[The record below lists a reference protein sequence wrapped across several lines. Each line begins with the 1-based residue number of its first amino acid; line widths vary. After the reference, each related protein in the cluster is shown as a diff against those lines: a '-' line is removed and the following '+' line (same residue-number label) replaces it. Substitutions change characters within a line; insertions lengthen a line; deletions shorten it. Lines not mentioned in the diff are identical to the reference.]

1 MLLHGRSLAT
11 LRLSVLRSHVLRPT
25 ARRSF
30 VLRTA
35 VTAAAAIP
43 LLAGCE
49 AGLNAPV
56 LHWHPP
62 TAGTSVSIPAA
73 TGRGFIGIRNV
84 FVIGGGLNY
93 SLPAGSSAGVFL
105 ALTNTGARDRLV
117 SVSAPGTATS
127 VTLPA
132 GGVTLERDHT
142 QFLTGPEP
150 EVVLR
155 GLTHTLENGTDI
167 RLVLTFQNAGSVR
180 LSVPVQPRAAE
191 YATYSPAPAPSPT
204 ATATPRHRHRGRAAA
219 SATPSPTA
227 SS

>member
-11 LRLSVLRSHVLRPT
+11 LRSIVLRSTV
-25 ARRSF
+25 RRSF
-30 VLRTA
+30 VLKTA
-35 VTAAAAIP
+35 ITAAAAIP

-49 AGLNAPV
+49 AGLDAPV

-62 TAGTSVSIPAA
+62 TAGTNVSIPAA
-73 TGRGFIGIRNV
+73 TGPGFIGIRNV
-84 FVIGGGLNY
+84 FVLGGVLDY

-105 ALTNTGARDRLV
+105 ALVNTGARDRLV

-142 QFLTGPEP
+142 EFLTGPEP
-150 EVVLR
+150 EVVLT
-155 GLTHTLENGTDI
+155 GLTRTLENGTSI
-167 RLVLTFQNAGSVR
+167 RLVLRFQNAGSVR
-180 LSVPVQPRAAE
+180 MSVPVQPRAAE

-204 ATATPRHRHRGRAAA
+204 ATATPKRRHQAAA

>member
-11 LRLSVLRSHVLRPT
+11 LRSTVLRTTV
-25 ARRSF
+25 RRSF
-30 VLRTA
+30 VLKTA
-35 VTAAAAIP
+35 ITAAVAIP

-56 LHWHPP
+56 LHWHAP
-62 TAGTSVSIPAA
+62 TPGANVSIPAA

-84 FVIGGGLNY
+84 FVLGGGLNY

-105 ALTNTGARDRLV
+105 ALVNTGARDRLV

-132 GGVTLERDHT
+132 GGVTLERGHT
-142 QFLTGPEP
+142 EFLTGPEP
-150 EVVLR
+150 EVVLN
-155 GLTHTLENGTDI
+155 GLTHTLQNGSDI

-180 LSVPVQPRAAE
+180 MSVPVQPRAAE
-191 YATYSPAPAPSPT
+191 YATFSPAPAPAPT
-204 ATATPRHRHRGRAAA
+204 ATTTPKHRHHSKAAA
-219 SATPSPTA
+219 SATASPTA
-227 SS
+227 TP

>member
-1 MLLHGRSLAT
+1 MLRHGRSLAA
-11 LRLSVLRSHVLRPT
+11 LRLSVLRSTV
-25 ARRSF
+25 RRSF
-30 VLRTA
+30 VVKTA
-35 VTAAAAIP
+35 ITAAAAVP

-56 LHWHPP
+56 LQWHPP
-62 TAGTSVSIPAA
+62 TAGTSLSIPAA

-84 FVIGGGLNY
+84 FVLGGVLDY
-93 SLPAGSSAGVFL
+93 SLPAGSSAGAFL

-132 GGVTLERDHT
+132 GGVTLERDQT

-150 EVVLR
+150 EVVLT
-155 GLTHTLENGTDI
+155 GLTRTLENGTDI
-167 RLVLTFQNAGSVR
+167 RLVLRFQNAGSVR
-180 LSVPVQPRAAE
+180 ISVPVQPRAAE

-204 ATATPRHRHRGRAAA
+204 ATPKHRHRGNAAA

>member
-11 LRLSVLRSHVLRPT
+11 LRSTV
-25 ARRSF
+25 RRSF
-30 VLRTA
+30 VLKTA
-35 VTAAAAIP
+35 ITAAAAIP

-62 TAGTSVSIPAA
+62 TAGTNVSIPSA
-73 TGRGFIGIRNV
+73 TGPGFIGIRNV
-84 FVIGGGLNY
+84 FVLGGVLDY

-105 ALTNTGARDRLV
+105 ALVNTGARDRLV

-132 GGVTLERDHT
+132 GGVTLERGHT
-142 QFLTGPEP
+142 AFLTGPEP
-150 EVVLR
+150 EIVLT
-155 GLTHTLENGTDI
+155 GLTHTLQNGTTI
-167 RLVLTFQNAGSVR
+167 RLVLRFQNAGSVR
-180 LSVPVQPRAAE
+180 MTVPVQPRAAE

-204 ATATPRHRHRGRAAA
+204 ATATPKHRHKAAA

-227 SS
+227 TP